1 MPGTSA
7 CAQRGSFFLL
17 SLISVGVTAS
27 AAVGAGDDT
36 QPKAVQPKDG
46 LPVPPGAPKD
56 PQPEAKRQAAA
67 PDPRVRLDEERRRIS
82 AAAAAAGTDPTAII
96 GYYQLS
102 FGHNDFSRG
111 LSSNAATAVVR
122 LPLTPNWLVQV
133 TLPYVWADLNGRR
146 SFSADG
152 TSDLVLRTGGRLYAS
167 TDVALFAGLD
177 ASFPAASDRR
187 LGTGKYTLGPGLA
200 VAAPLPRLRSLSL
213 LLIENFNSVGGDPS
227 RADLHYLQI
236 QGGFNTLWSEHW
248 WTLLTGT
255 WSTDWNNR
263 RRPTLNLVGQLGYRF
278 DDHWNLFVGGGGGV
292 VGQDTFLG
300 LDWNVQAG
308 VRWVFDTP
316 LISETFFGGPAGPQ
330 GGSSP

>member
-1 MPGTSA
+1 M
-7 CAQRGSFFLL
+7 
-17 SLISVGVTAS
+17 SVGVTAS
-27 AAVGAGDDT
+27 AAVDAGDDA
-36 QPKAVQPKDG
+36 QPKAAPPRAG
-46 LPVPPGAPKD
+46 LPVPPVPPGAPKD
-56 PQPEAKRQAAA
+56 PQPGATHQEAT
-67 PDPRVRLDEERRRIS
+67 PDPRARLDAERRRIS

-96 GYYQLS
+96 GYYQLG

-122 LPLTPNWLVQV
+122 LPLTPNWLMQV

-167 TDVALFAGLD
+167 EDVALFAGLD

-187 LGTGKYTLGPGLA
+187 LGTGKYTLGPGVA
-200 VAAPLPRLRSLSL
+200 VAAPLPRLRTLSL
-213 LLIENFNSVGGDPS
+213 LLVENFNSVGGDPS
-227 RADLHYLQI
+227 RVDLHYLQI

-255 WSTDWNNR
+255 WDTDWNNR

-278 DDHWNLFVGGGGGV
+278 DQHWNVFAGGGGGI

-316 LISETFFGGPAGPQ
+316 LIPETFFGGPAGPQ
-330 GGSSP
+330 GGSAP